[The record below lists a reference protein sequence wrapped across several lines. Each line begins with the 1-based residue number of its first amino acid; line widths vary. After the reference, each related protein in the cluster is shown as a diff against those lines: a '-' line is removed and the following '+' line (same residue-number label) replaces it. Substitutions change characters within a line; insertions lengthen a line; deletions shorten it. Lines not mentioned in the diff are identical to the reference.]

1 MAPLINPQ
9 GWRLHREPGQTN
21 CGDWLQRDAA
31 WLLGLRPPLGQDQH
45 KRVSENMLVANHG
58 LFVAVALF

>member
-21 CGDWLQRDAA
+21 CRDRLQRDAA

-45 KRVSENMLVANHG
+45 KRVSENMLVANH
-58 LFVAVALF
+58 